1 MAALRSWASTP
12 GHRRIAYVVAV
23 ALFVGST
30 AAAWQA
36 LPAGRPGL
44 DWGLVAIAAL
54 LVVPGAVVNAEEY
67 RLSARIVG
75 QEVPVPAALRVS
87 IIAAAFNLLP
97 IPGSVLVRTRA
108 LARGGSSTTR
118 AVSSTLAVGVVY
130 LAVALVIVAAVQA
143 ARSPA
148 TAAAALVVGL
158 AMFVGAAVVTRRLA
172 DGRVGRVLAH
182 LVVVEVLSV
191 LVKAVRLHLVIQA
204 LGFEPSVAQA
214 TSLAMAT
221 VAASAIGIFPG
232 GLGIR
237 ELLSALIAPAVD
249 LPASV
254 GLIGTSLE
262 RVIGL
267 ATLSVLSVAVL
278 LATRERPL
286 EVDGAPALPAA
297 APEPSDP

>member
-1 MAALRSWASTP
+1 MA
-12 GHRRIAYVVAV
+12 VV
-23 ALFVGST
+23 LFVGST

-36 LPAGRPGL
+36 LPAGRPAL

-54 LVVPGAVVNAEEY
+54 LVVPGAAVNAEEY

-75 QEVPVPAALRVS
+75 QDVSVPAALRVS
-87 IIAAAFNLLP
+87 VIAAAFNLLP
-97 IPGSVLVRTRA
+97 IPGSVLVRARA
-108 LARGGSSTTR
+108 LAKGGSSTTR

-130 LAVALVIVAAVQA
+130 LAVAVVIVAVVQA
-143 ARSPA
+143 PGSPA
-148 TAAAALVVGL
+148 TATAALVVGL
-158 AMFVGAAVVTRRLA
+158 AMFVGAALVTRRLA
-172 DGRVGRVLAH
+172 DGPVGRVLAR
-182 LVVVEVLSV
+182 LVLVEALSV
-191 LVKAVRLHLVIQA
+191 LVKAVRLHLVIEA
-204 LGFEPSVAQA
+204 LGFEPSVVQA

-278 LATRERPL
+278 LATRERAL
-286 EVDGAPALPAA
+286 DADGAPTLPPA